1 MSDVNNYDNDRIKN
15 DSMHCPFYQLLLDNH
30 YNLLSYLK
38 HFPYSVHFLWM
49 MYTSVVQV
57 MTMSYILIPSENLPQ
72 SQKKKTFKKSST
84 QKIGRDPERA
94 ENSTIACTKD

>member
-1 MSDVNNYDNDRIKN
+1 
-15 DSMHCPFYQLLLDNH
+15 MHCPFYQLLLDNH

-38 HFPYSVHFLWM
+38 QFPYSVHFLWM
-49 MYTSVVQV
+49 MYTSVVHV

-72 SQKKKTFKKSST
+72 IRKKNLLRSHTP
-84 QKIGRDPERA
+84 KIGRDPERA